1 MPINEET
8 HGGKKGDETME
19 ASRDVVLYKMP
30 ESRPCDYCFSLLDG
44 SVFVDFEIKDA
55 LSYLVRISF
64 DGYGCYCIQG
74 ESNPLCRKNTEL
86 LEKIVRGGIKD
97 SDKGSLL
104 ALIKNAIKIN
114 RPLLRA
120 DEPLKEYALIGEND
134 FILCRDKFDVESI
147 ENIAEREIRENPER
161 YAGLLE
167 CFQDMNWPV
176 AAVAQKKLIFDDE
189 EIVPYLKA
197 ALSSGDED
205 WGYFLRKQIIPKMSE
220 KIKTMLQMEI
230 PQ

>member
-1 MPINEET
+1 MENEEQKT
-8 HGGKKGDETME
+8 KRVGGIVATF
-19 ASRDVVLYKMP
+19 A
-30 ESRPCDYCFSLLDG
+30 CFSLLDG

-55 LSYLVRISF
+55 LAYLVRISF

-97 SDKGSLL
+97 SDKGSLF

-120 DEPLKEYALIGEND
+120 DEPLKENALIGEND
-134 FILCRDKFDVESI
+134 FILCRDKFDVASI
-147 ENIAEREIRENPER
+147 ENIAEREIRENPEL

-205 WGYFLRKQIIPKMSE
+205 WVYFLRKQIIPKMSE
-220 KIKTMLQMEI
+220 KIKTMLQMEET
-230 PQ
+230 Q